1 MSATL
6 NNPNKRTLPTT
17 ITLLDKGCE
26 FNGKLSFEGVVRIDG
41 VFQGEIFS
49 QDHLI
54 IGEGASVEANVQV
67 GELEIGGNFKGNIVA
82 REKLIVHPS
91 GRIQGHIQTRELEVH
106 RGGLVDGQIEM
117 NNLRDTVEIPKE
129 TILPFTA
136 VKRPNS

>member
-1 MSATL
+1 MSASV
-6 NNPNKRTLPTT
+6 NNPNRRTLPAT

-54 IGEGASVEANVQV
+54 IGEGATVEANVQV
-67 GELEIGGNFKGNIVA
+67 GELEIGGNFKGQIVA
-82 REKLIVHPS
+82 REKLVVHPT

-106 RGGLVDGQIEM
+106 RGAIVDGQIEM
-117 NNLRDTVEIPKE
+117 NNLRDATEIPSE
-129 TILPFTA
+129 TIIPFA
-136 VKRPNS
+136 QKRML